1 MLVLGGETYMDRL
14 WCVWELYTLFAVSDL
29 DPALIVRDF
38 AAAGGLSLKERP
50 VEINLLFS
58 VRICSR
64 TLMGHSISVVSGR
77 HPATCCFC

>member
-50 VEINLLFS
+50 VEINLLFAP
-58 VRICSR
+58 RICSR
-64 TLMGHSISVVSGR
+64 TLMGHI
-77 HPATCCFC
+77 